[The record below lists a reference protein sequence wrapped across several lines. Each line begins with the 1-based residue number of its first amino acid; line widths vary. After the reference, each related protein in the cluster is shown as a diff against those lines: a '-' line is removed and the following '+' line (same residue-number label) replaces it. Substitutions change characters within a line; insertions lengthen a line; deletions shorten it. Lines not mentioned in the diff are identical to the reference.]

1 VQIKISTRHGTLTD
15 ENRKLVEDKAEKLT
29 HYFDRLMMIEVTV
42 DLNEDLKRVEVLV
55 SAEHKHDFV
64 AQETNHELLV
74 ALDKA
79 VARIEH
85 QVRRYKERIQDHRRD
100 PSAGDVAGPANLG

>member
-1 VQIKISTRHGTLTD
+1 MQIKISTRHGQLND
-15 ENRKLVEDKAEKLT
+15 ENRRIVEEKARKLL
-29 HYFDRLMMIEVTV
+29 HYFGRLMMIEVTV
-42 DLNEDLKRVEVLV
+42 DLSDDLKRVEVLV

-64 AQETNHELLV
+64 AQETNHELLA
-74 ALDKA
+74 ALDRA
-79 VARIEH
+79 VSRIEQ